1 MDKSLIKIGTR
12 ASRLARWQADEVRTV
27 LERAGYPTE
36 IVLIQTIGDQLLE
49 TTISK
54 IGEKG
59 VFTRAL
65 DEALEQGKIDVAV
78 HSAKDIPTE
87 FSDELEIVAVMK
99 REDPRDVLLANSEE
113 VHFENFSKTF
123 RIGTS
128 SLRRQAFLRNYFPMH
143 EVAELRGNLDTRLE
157 KLKRGDYDGIILAY
171 AGVARAGFKSYIR
184 QKFSVSQF
192 SPAVAQ
198 GAVAVMARKEHP
210 IRADLRN
217 LLNDITA
224 EIEITAERA
233 FLNRMNGGC
242 HAPIFGLATL
252 TADTLTLS
260 GGIAAMDGSGVIRQ
274 EVEGQSNQAV
284 NLGVA
289 LANSVLSSGGKDYLN
304 GIES

>member
-12 ASRLARWQADEVRTV
+12 ASRLARWQADAVRTV
-27 LERAGYPTE
+27 LEKAGFPTE

-49 TTISK
+49 TAISK

-65 DEALEQGKIDVAV
+65 DEALLEGTIDLAV

-87 FSDELEIVAVMK
+87 FPEALEIMAVMK
-99 REDPRDVLLANSEE
+99 REDPRDVLLATSEE
-113 VHFENFSKTF
+113 VHLENFSRTF

-128 SLRRQAFLRNYFPMH
+128 SLRRQAFMRNYFPMH
-143 EVAELRGNLDTRLE
+143 QVLELRGNLDTRMD
-157 KLKRGDYDGIILAY
+157 KLKRGEYDGILLAY

-198 GAVAVMARKEHP
+198 GAVAVMARRNNAQSNE
-210 IRADLRN
+210 LRQ
-217 LLNDITA
+217 LLNDRTA
-224 EIEITAERA
+224 EIEVTAERA

-252 TADTLTLS
+252 TADTLTLA
-260 GGIAAMDGSGVIRQ
+260 GGIAAMDGSGVIRH
-274 EVEGQSNQAV
+274 EVAGQSSQAV
-284 NLGVA
+284 SLGIS
-289 LANSVLSSGGKDYLN
+289 LAESVLSSGGKDYLH